1 MQDAINAG
9 RRKLLKLGAMGAV
22 GVAGLALSGRACATQ
37 NPGQRIDLRFQDHP
51 NGEKQCNKC
60 VTFLPNKYRAKNPGP
75 IHGCKLY
82 PGDTEIPSNGYCIGF
97 VAKARK

>member
-1 MQDAINAG
+1 MQDSINAG
-9 RRKLLKLGAMGAV
+9 RRKLLQLGAMGVAAIAV
-22 GVAGLALSGRACATQ
+22 SGRARATQ
-37 NPGQRIDLRFQDHP
+37 NSEQRIALRFQDHP

-60 VTFLPNKYRAKNPGP
+60 VTFLPNKYRPKNPGP

-82 PGDTEIPSNGYCIGF
+82 PGETEIPSNGYCIGF